1 MYEMC
6 IRDRLELCACKIPTV
21 CFSFADNQVKFAN
34 DMGKIG
40 AVKYV
45 GDARKIEDIEN
56 KIVKQLLI
64 FIKNE
69 EERKKYADCMG
80 KLIDGHGT
88 ERIAD
93 VLCLSLIHILWK

>member
-1 MYEMC
+1 M
-6 IRDRLELCACKIPTV
+6 IW
-21 CFSFADNQVKFAN
+21 
-34 DMGKIG
+34 GKIG

-69 EERKKYADCMG
+69 EERKKICRLYG
-80 KLIDGHGT
+80 KT
-88 ERIAD
+88 N
-93 VLCLSLIHILWK
+93 